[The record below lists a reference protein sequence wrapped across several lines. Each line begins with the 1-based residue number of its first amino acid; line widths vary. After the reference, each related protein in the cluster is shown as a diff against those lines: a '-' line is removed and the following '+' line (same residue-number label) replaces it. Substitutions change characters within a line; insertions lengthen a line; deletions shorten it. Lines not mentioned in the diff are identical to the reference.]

1 MAAPIDMAEAVKR
14 ESESLLYYLFVKKQD
29 LVVSTM
35 ALHCAYVS
43 LVQVLRETVPA
54 DMLRPLLEILR
65 ERDGRT
71 LYDID
76 SFIKKDGKVG
86 IA

>member
-1 MAAPIDMAEAVKR
+1 
-14 ESESLLYYLFVKKQD
+14 
-29 LVVSTM
+29 M
-35 ALHCAYVS
+35 ALGKLAHFKWNRRRLYHLSYLSS
-43 LVQVLRETVPA
+43 LILREK
-54 DMLRPLLEILR
+54 EILR

-76 SFIKKDGKVG
+76 SFIKKDGEVG

>member
-1 MAAPIDMAEAVKR
+1 MAEAVKR

-29 LVVSTM
+29 LGIASTM
-35 ALHCAYVS
+35 ALHCSYVS

>member
-1 MAAPIDMAEAVKR
+1 MTA
-14 ESESLLYYLFVKKQD
+14 LVKKQD

-35 ALHCAYVS
+35 VLHCAYVS
-43 LVQVLRETVPA
+43 LVQVLREAVPA

-71 LYDID
+71 LRY
-76 SFIKKDGKVG
+76 
-86 IA
+86 